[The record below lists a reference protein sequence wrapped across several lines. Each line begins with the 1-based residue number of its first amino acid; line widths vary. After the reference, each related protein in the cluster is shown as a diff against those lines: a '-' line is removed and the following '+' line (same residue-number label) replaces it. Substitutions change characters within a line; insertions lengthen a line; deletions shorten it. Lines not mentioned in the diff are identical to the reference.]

1 MIYMDILVALNWFLD
16 YLLLCGTARLM
27 HIPCRRG
34 RRVWA
39 ALVGALLAALLVLPM
54 LPAWVTAPL
63 RLIAAL
69 PVIWLAF
76 GRCNLVRMLSRA
88 AVFFLLSTALAGVVL
103 LVYTFA
109 APQGLRVI
117 NGIVY
122 YDVSPWMLALLTAV
136 GYGGLCLWERINRH
150 RHIGQVF
157 AVEVTSDGGTST
169 LRALYDSGNHL
180 TEQFSGAPVIVA
192 SRRAVWPILSM
203 EQQRWV
209 TAFND
214 RGMPQHTAGR
224 WRLIP
229 YRSVGGMGLL
239 PAFCPQKMWV
249 MNGKQKR
256 EITGAYIAICD
267 DLNRGEYTALIGTA
281 VACVLSEKGEA
292 IKYEND
298 LA

>member
-1 MIYMDILVALNWFLD
+1 MIYMDVLVVLNWFLD

-27 HIPCRRG
+27 QIPCRRG

-39 ALVGALLAALLVLPM
+39 ALVGALLVALLVLPM
-54 LPAWVTAPL
+54 IPTWIAAPL
-63 RLIAAL
+63 RLTAAF

-76 GRCNLVRMLSRA
+76 GRCGFWRMLSRA

-122 YDVSPWMLALLTAV
+122 YDVSPWMLALLAAI
-136 GYGGLCLWERINRH
+136 GYGALCLWERINRH

-157 AVEVTSDGGTST
+157 TVQITADGGTGT
-169 LRALYDSGNHL
+169 LRALHDSGNRL

-192 SRRAVWPILSM
+192 SKRAVWPLLSAQ
-203 EQQRWV
+203 QQRWV
-209 TAFND
+209 TAFNG
-214 RGMPQHTAGR
+214 RGMPPQAEGR

-229 YRSVGGMGLL
+229 YRSVGGVGLL
-239 PAFCPQKMWV
+239 PAFCPSQVWV
-249 MNGKQKR
+249 ANGKEKR
-256 EITGAYIAICD
+256 EITGVYIAVCN

-281 VACVLSEKGEA
+281 VACVLSEKGEETRR
-292 IKYEND
+292 ENH
-298 LA
+298 LV